1 MKEQVLSK
9 IDTLST
15 FIAQM
20 KGLSNQLNSNP
31 YAEGV
36 NTDKIFGDIEDY
48 LKEIRADIESIEESA
63 PAEFEMDVA
72 EESEKAE

>member
-15 FIAQM
+15 FIVQM

-48 LKEIRADIESIEESA
+48 LKEIKADVEKIEESA
-63 PAEFEMDVA
+63 PAEFEKDTA